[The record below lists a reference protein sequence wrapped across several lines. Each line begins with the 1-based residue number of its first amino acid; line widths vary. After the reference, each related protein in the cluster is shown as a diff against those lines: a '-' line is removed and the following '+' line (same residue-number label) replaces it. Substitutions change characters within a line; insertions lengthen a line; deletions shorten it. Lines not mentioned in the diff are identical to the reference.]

1 MTSAEKV
8 KRGQEMQQICGQTG
22 KILRTKR
29 GEGVKKS
36 KNSVDVSLWAPPV
49 IVAVIYFTECVRCAA
64 HCTFEATAAPCA
76 AQFHVLELLPITRS
90 LKLLLTRLVKMSLQ
104 DIICTHVPKNN
115 SVYLNGVIL
124 LPLSPFLSQIHC
136 ASSTQL

>member
-8 KRGQEMQQICGQTG
+8 KRGQEMQHICGLTVR
-22 KILRTKR
+22 ILRTKR

-64 HCTFEATAAPCA
+64 HCTFEARRQVMENAPVTSHGKCKGDYSWK
-76 AQFHVLELLPITRS
+76 E
-90 LKLLLTRLVKMSLQ
+90 
-104 DIICTHVPKNN
+104 N
-115 SVYLNGVIL
+115 
-124 LPLSPFLSQIHC
+124 
-136 ASSTQL
+136 